1 MTFVLKQKEETKKVI
16 IFSQMSVFLL
26 TFFLVL
32 VVLYLLYCESKFP
45 LSGTCLVLIWLFM
58 SNLITPRYLEK
69 AVVGLSVLC
78 FWLVVF

>member
-1 MTFVLKQKEETKKVI
+1 MI

-45 LSGTCLVLIWLFM
+45 LSRTCLVLIWLFM